1 MNDNEEV
8 VISKMMLPHLGLPLT
23 DVTWHVNVTFGVG
36 AGASSNGRE
45 KDALK
50 DVEGE
55 REKDGDEKMDVEEQ
69 QRERRESE
77 VRSTFDF
84 FFSPPL

>member
-36 AGASSNGRE
+36 ASVINVDDEPTLGKQGIARYL
-45 KDALK
+45 D
-50 DVEGE
+50 GE
-55 REKDGDEKMDVEEQ
+55 
-69 QRERRESE
+69 
-77 VRSTFDF
+77 
-84 FFSPPL
+84 